1 MTVKELINYCE
12 ENNINIE
19 NAEIKIYNPN
29 SFGYR
34 NTTIKNMN
42 GTIEKRIKD
51 DGKNILFF

>member
-12 ENNINIE
+12 KNNINIE
-19 NAEIKIYNPN
+19 NAEIKFYNPN

-42 GTIEKRIKD
+42 GTIEKRIKM
-51 DGKNILFF
+51 